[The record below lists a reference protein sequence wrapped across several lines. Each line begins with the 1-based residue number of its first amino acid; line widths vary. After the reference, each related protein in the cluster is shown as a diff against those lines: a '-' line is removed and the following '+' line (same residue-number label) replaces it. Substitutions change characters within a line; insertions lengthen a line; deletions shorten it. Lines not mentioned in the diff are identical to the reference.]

1 MRRGAVFERV
11 EHTGETRRDLLG
23 RIAGNSKGLVHD
35 VRAVIADR
43 PRGELDPIADDVV
56 LIRRN
61 LQRILMLERREPAP
75 RHRERIVTELD
86 LAGLL
91 VALVHREIGN
101 PAELEAVL
109 GGETEFLAD
118 LEPRGAGE
126 RAERTRYAGDEKHR
140 VAVAEAECGAQRF
153 GPLGPKAA
161 RDRPGALAITEE
173 DIGQARLAFVLGPGI
188 HPVAKGSVAAARRR
202 DRPHPHIR
210 VRGDHAGENAE
221 PRAAERLGH
230 VPDHD
235 RVAQIGLVAGVV
247 EDRVGI
253 GDAGERRRAD
263 PAVAAEFF
271 EYAMQYRLDRRKD
284 ILLRYV
290 RHLEIELV
298 ELAGGAVGAARLVPE
313 AWGDLEIPVEP
324 GDHQQLL
331 ELLWRL
337 RQRVELAGMKPA
349 RHQVIARPLGRAG
362 GQDRR

>member
-11 EHTGETRRDLLG
+11 EHPGETRLDLLG
-23 RIAGNSKGLVHD
+23 RIAGDCKGLIHD

-43 PRGELDPIADDVV
+43 PRGELDAVADDVV
-56 LIRRN
+56 LVRRN
-61 LQRILMLERREPAP
+61 LQRILLLERREAAL
-75 RHRERIVTELD
+75 RHRERIVTEVD

-109 GGETEFLAD
+109 GGETEFVAD

-126 RAERTRYAGDEKHR
+126 RAERARYAGDEKHR

-161 RDRPGALAITEE
+161 RDRPGPLAITEE
-173 DIGQARLAFVLGPGI
+173 DIGQSRLALVLGPGI

-202 DRPHPHIR
+202 DRPHPYIR

-221 PRAAERLGH
+221 PRAAERLGR

-247 EDRVGI
+247 EDSVGVC
-253 GDAGERRRAD
+253 DAGERRRAD
-263 PAVAAEFF
+263 PAAAGEFL
-271 EYAMQYRLDRRKD
+271 EYAMQYRLDRRKKV
-284 ILLRYV
+284 LLRHI
-290 RHLEIELV
+290 RHPTIALGKSR
-298 ELAGGAVGAARLVPE
+298 GGT
-313 AWGDLEIPVEP
+313 
-324 GDHQQLL
+324 
-331 ELLWRL
+331 
-337 RQRVELAGMKPA
+337 
-349 RHQVIARPLGRAG
+349 
-362 GQDRR
+362 